1 MFKRQ
6 YFNLR
11 KLNGTRF
18 YLRPDA
24 IKSIKSSLDTF
35 LDSETS
41 LNSLAFAKR
50 VMFDS
55 EIRANNQVEGYG
67 DDIEVIKRAIENSQS
82 ISDVEKRARIQNLYH
97 AYHYILNHGDIN
109 KSSLRELYGIISKD
123 VLDSYDVANMGEFY
137 RTRPVYILKNGR
149 LDGSIDTGL
158 PVERIEEFLN
168 MYFEFLNTNL
178 TGTETDEYIKSQIL
192 HFYFVYIH
200 PYFDVNGRTSR
211 TLAMW
216 YLLNKKAYAYI
227 IFNRGISFK
236 GSSYDSTIVHSKET
250 NDLTYFIRMMLET
263 VELEL
268 EKEYFMQQ
276 AADAASYKLTA
287 KDYQTLLYLLSMKAE
302 KNIFTF
308 AEMYNRNTSSDRK
321 RVEEIYEE
329 MIVPLLDKG
338 VLDLGRKMKSEHK
351 RMENR
356 ALILRPLDVD
366 KSKVKNLQI

>member
-6 YFNLR
+6 YFSLR
-11 KLNGTRF
+11 KLNGKQF
-18 YLRPDA
+18 YLRPNA
-24 IKSIKSSLDTF
+24 LKSIKSSLDTF

-55 EIRANNQVEGYG
+55 EIRTNNQVEGYG
-67 DDIEVIKRAIENSQS
+67 DDIEVIKRAIENASS
-82 ISDVEKRARIQNLYH
+82 ISNSDKRARIQNLYH
-97 AYHYILNHGDIN
+97 AYQYILQHKNID
-109 KSSLRELYGIISKD
+109 KDSLRTLYSITSKD
-123 VLDSYDVANMGEFY
+123 VLDEYDLEYMGEHY
-137 RTRPVYILKNGR
+137 RTKPVYIL
-149 LDGSIDTGL
+149 DGYFDASFDKGI
-158 PVERIEEFLN
+158 PENRIEEFME
-168 MYFEFLNTNL
+168 MYFNFLNTNIN
-178 TGTETDEYIKSQIL
+178 GSETEEYIKSQIL

-200 PYFDVNGRTSR
+200 PYFDVNGRMSR

-227 IFNRGISFK
+227 IFNRGISFSK
-236 GSSYDSTIVHSKET
+236 STYCKTIKRSKAT
-250 NDLTYFIRMMLET
+250 NDLTPFIKMMLET

-268 EKEYFMQQ
+268 EKEYFMQH

-302 KNIFTF
+302 KSIFTF
-308 AEMYNRNTSSDRK
+308 ADMYNRNTSSDWK
-321 RVEEIYEE
+321 RVEDVYEE

-338 VLDLGRKMKSEHK
+338 ILDLGRVIDEHK
-351 RMENR
+351 RIEDR